1 MRRQESRDA
10 EYRGAGI
17 ESQIKGSVASG
28 GRNSTGAS
36 VCLLLLNFASD
47 VSLFISVSLQDVVFP
62 LTLRLHSKSVYSQN
76 NGEPFFLTVFVQ
88 ILTARLF
95 CITSFSL
102 RLASVSTEAVIAL
115 GSQHS

>member
-1 MRRQESRDA
+1 MLN
-10 EYRGAGI
+10 I

-76 NGEPFFLTVFVQ
+76 NGELFFFLTVFVQ

-95 CITSFSL
+95 CITSFVLFFSL

>member
-17 ESQIKGSVASG
+17 ESQIKGSVASA

-47 VSLFISVSLQDVVFP
+47 VFLFISVSLQDVVFP

-76 NGEPFFLTVFVQ
+76 NGNLFFNRICANFDCKTFLYYVFCFVFFTPVSQ
-88 ILTARLF
+88 CFSRSCDSAR
-95 CITSFSL
+95 
-102 RLASVSTEAVIAL
+102 
-115 GSQHS
+115 

>member
-17 ESQIKGSVASG
+17 ESQIKGSVASA

-76 NGEPFFLTVFVQ
+76 NREPFSFFNHICANFDCKTFLYYVFCFVFF
-88 ILTARLF
+88 TPVSCDSAR
-95 CITSFSL
+95 
-102 RLASVSTEAVIAL
+102 
-115 GSQHS
+115 

>member
-1 MRRQESRDA
+1 MLN
-10 EYRGAGI
+10 I

-76 NGEPFFLTVFVQ
+76 NGEPFFFFLTVFVQ

-95 CITSFSL
+95 CITSFVLFFSL

>member
-1 MRRQESRDA
+1 MLN
-10 EYRGAGI
+10 I

-62 LTLRLHSKSVYSQN
+62 LILRLHSKSVYSQN
-76 NGEPFFLTVFVQ
+76 NGNLFFFFNRICANFDCKTFLYYVFCFVFFTPVSQ
-88 ILTARLF
+88 CFNRSGDSAR
-95 CITSFSL
+95 
-102 RLASVSTEAVIAL
+102 
-115 GSQHS
+115 